1 MKEFQCTKCKS
12 TDVFISKFG
21 NNTGLY
27 CGDCGAWITWLNK
40 DQIRLAERFIAN
52 RRGDVL
58 KEVLEKL
65 SDRNIN
71 EVKEA
76 CEKVGVKIID
86 EEGNYRDVYDVLKD
100 LSKVFNS

>member
-1 MKEFQCTKCKS
+1 MYQKCCTKCGSIALHTEVK
-12 TDVFISKFG
+12 G

-40 DQIRLAERFIAN
+40 DQLRLAERFVAN
-52 RRGDVL
+52 KCGGAL

-65 SDRNIN
+65 SDSNIN

-100 LSKVFNS
+100 LSNAFNS